1 MTRGCRSVE
10 PGDRRRIR
18 LWTATAPVDGRGEP
32 CRRPWSAGEG
42 QLAALE
48 PPPDVEGAEG
58 AGVEGVV
65 EEVELSFDD
74 DELSLEDDDEEDE
87 LSLDAEAPSEAL
99 ALLRLSVR

>member
-1 MTRGCRSVE
+1 MDENG
-10 PGDRRRIR
+10 
-18 LWTATAPVDGRGEP
+18 APCQRQ
-32 CRRPWSAGEG
+32 WSAGEG

-58 AGVEGVV
+58 AGVEEVV

-74 DELSLEDDDEEDE
+74 DELSLDPEE
-87 LSLDAEAPSEAL
+87 PSEAL